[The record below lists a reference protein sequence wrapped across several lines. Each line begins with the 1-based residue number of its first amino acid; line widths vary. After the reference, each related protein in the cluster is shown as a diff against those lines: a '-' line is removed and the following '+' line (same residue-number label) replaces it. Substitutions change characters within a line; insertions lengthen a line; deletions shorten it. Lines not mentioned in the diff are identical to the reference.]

1 MISLLSLLFVR
12 QVDWFWWSTLGLGIL
27 LMIVGWGVLYE
38 WYKTLER

>member
-1 MISLLSLLFVR
+1 LVLVEY
-12 QVDWFWWSTLGLGIL
+12 LGLGIL